1 MTDQNDRNAQQSSQ
15 TSPSESSMP
24 ADTRGAVDLSS
35 LAAGAQPGQG
45 ASGPT
50 SPQQPAGRGAGEG
63 SPGGA
68 DSWVISVQPQ
78 QIQQVLQY
86 SAQAPVVLII
96 HDDGEASGRLRSALA
111 DHVDAQQG
119 RVLLAEVDASAQPEI
134 AQSAGQLPVITAFL
148 GGRPVGEWDASLPVE
163 QTGELISQIVQAATQ
178 SGITQKLPPQS
189 TRSRGDEEGEHSE
202 EPALPPLH
210 QKAHEALERGDIE
223 EAASAYEE
231 AIRENPGD
239 QDARLGLSQVE
250 LMRRTAGIDVAAA
263 RQEAA
268 DAPDDVTAQIRVSDV
283 DVLGGHVEDAFARL
297 VTFIRTHAGDD
308 REKAREHLVE
318 LYSVV
323 GDTDPRVD
331 RSRRQLAR
339 ALF

>member
-1 MTDQNDRNAQQSSQ
+1 MTDQNPEQ
-15 TSPSESSMP
+15 SSMP

-35 LAAGAQPGQG
+35 LAGGGQPGQG
-45 ASGPT
+45 A
-50 SPQQPAGRGAGEG
+50 PAGPGGDAARGQTPAGQG
-63 SPGGA
+63 AGA
-68 DSWVISVQPQ
+68 DSWVISIQPQ

-96 HDDGEASGRLRSALA
+96 HDDGAASTQRRTALE

-134 AQSAGQLPVITAFL
+134 AQNAGQLPVITAFL
-148 GGRPVGEWDASLPVE
+148 SGRPVGEWDATLPVE
-163 QTGELISQIVQAATQ
+163 QIGELISQIVQAATQ
-178 SGITQKLPPQS
+178 SGLTQKLPPQS
-189 TRSRGDEEGEHSE
+189 TRSHAGEEGEPE

-210 QKAHEALERGDIE
+210 QKAHEALEQGDL
-223 EAASAYEE
+223 EAAAAAYEE

-239 QDARLGLSQVE
+239 EDARLGLSQVR
-250 LMRRTAGIDVAAA
+250 LMQRTAELDVAHA
-263 RQEAA
+263 RQQAA
-268 DAPDDVTAQIRVSDV
+268 EGPDDVDAQIRVADV

-297 VTFIRTHAGDD
+297 VTFVRTHAGEE

-331 RSRRQLAR
+331 TSRRQLAR